1 MEQGHYGHYTGNS
14 RASRL
19 KNDMIHEREL
29 IHDAKNQIHNEDK
42 KYHSAGMQKYDAVA
56 KNSKAYIAG
65 MENGMGGLK
74 QSKSQ
79 TDTFGPGGS
88 DANPEIYSAIVS
100 AAKMDDQFLSPV
112 DGSDQNLANSEEAT
126 NDSML
131 MQEDGY
137 GMSAAKMSA
146 LKGRYMHHKK

>member
-1 MEQGHYGHYTGNS
+1 MEKGNFGQHSGNS
-14 RASRL
+14 RASYKFISPVTGSDQNL
-19 KNDMIHEREL
+19 DNSEEEKFDSP
-29 IHDAKNQIHNEDK
+29 AQ
-42 KYHSAGMQKYDAVA
+42 
-56 KNSKAYIAG
+56 NSKAYMAG
-65 MENGMGGLK
+65 MENAVGGLK

-79 TDTFGPGGS
+79 TATFGPGGT
-88 DANPEIYSAIVS
+88 DANPEIYAGIVS
-100 AAKMDDQFLSPV
+100 AAKMDDEFLSPV